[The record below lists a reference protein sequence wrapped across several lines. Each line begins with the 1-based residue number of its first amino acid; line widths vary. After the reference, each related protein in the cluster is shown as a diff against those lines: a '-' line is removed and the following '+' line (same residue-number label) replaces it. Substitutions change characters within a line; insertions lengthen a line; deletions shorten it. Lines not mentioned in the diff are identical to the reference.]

1 MRSVRFSGTR
11 QQACGRI
18 LSAMSSMAS
27 VAAISKLSGFVDR
40 RLEAA
45 HVVVVNVPAVLAQM
59 RGDAVGA
66 GFDRE
71 QRRADGIGDRA
82 AARVADGRDM
92 IDVDAKPK
100 RCHRAAP
107 LSDCAGQA
115 APASAR
121 LPGLT
126 AGSAASSGGSAS
138 GG

>member
-1 MRSVRFSGTR
+1 M
-11 QQACGRI
+11 
-18 LSAMSSMAS
+18 LSAISSM
-27 VAAISKLSGFVDR
+27 GFGRGHLEIERLVDR
-40 RLEAA
+40 GLETA
-45 HVVVVNVPAVLAQM
+45 HVVVVDVPAVLPQM

-71 QRRADGIGDRA
+71 QRRAHGIGDRA

-92 IDVDAKPK
+92 IDVDAEPE
-100 RCHRAAP
+100 RCHRVAP
-107 LSDCAGQA
+107 LSFGIRSHQA

-138 GG
+138 GA